1 MRPGGPILA
10 AAAVLGVTAG
20 MLNLPREKTIGSY
33 STSLTGRT
41 PAQAANARLALQRVV
56 NVEIGPGEE
65 FSFNRRVGS
74 FSRDR
79 GFRRA
84 PVSYNGQLIDDWGGG
99 VCQTSTTLYNAA
111 LLAGFTILERHPHR
125 FSPSYAPPGRDAAV
139 AYTNVDLRFRN
150 PFPYPV
156 RIQGDSNGNRLTL
169 RFVGSG
175 GSSEKPE
182 IVCDVREL
190 RLPQTFVLRGGIGG
204 GEGRHRVRN
213 VGKAGYEV
221 LVYRRIGERRE
232 SISHDTYAVMNRVV
246 EVRP

>member
-1 MRPGGPILA
+1 MKYA
-10 AAAVLGVTAG
+10 AACIAGATIVAVVSGLA
-20 MLNLPREKTIGSY
+20 NLPQERIIGSY
-33 STSLTGRT
+33 STSLQGRT
-41 PAQAANARLALQRVV
+41 SGQAANARLALQRVI
-56 NVEIGPGEE
+56 NAEIAPGEE

-111 LLAGFTILERHPHR
+111 LLAGLTILERHPHR

-150 PFPYPV
+150 PFSYLL
-156 RIQGDSNGNRLTL
+156 RIVGDSSGNRLNL
-169 RFVGSG
+169 RIVGTG
-175 GSSEKPE
+175 PVAPKAE
-182 IVCDVREL
+182 IVADIREL
-190 RLPQTFVLRGGIGG
+190 RPPQTLFMGDGP
-204 GEGRHRVRN
+204 GRHRVRN

-221 LVYRRIGERRE
+221 LVYRQSGDRRE

-246 EVRP
+246 AVQP